1 MAPARPAA
9 AAAGAGRRAEPVAG
23 EVVTS
28 RDITA
33 ALGELEV
40 ARDQHRE
47 RGVIVA
53 YSDGFDSRA
62 VMDLCVRVWGPAN
75 VRAFFMYFVPG
86 LRCVEPGI
94 AAAARRWRLAEPI
107 LQMPHWA
114 FTREVRAGTY
124 RLTTQ
129 EELDKLP
136 ELSLADCYR
145 YARAKLGDLPIAHGG
160 KASDGLWRRRSFGK
174 KSTSWEG
181 NRILYPIKSWRRA
194 HVKAYLKLRGIPF
207 PDQGNDRAFGV
218 GLDWRSLLFLHDS
231 YPDDFEKI
239 ARWFPMVHTV
249 PARRK
254 LYPGEYERAADE
266 GR

>member
-1 MAPARPAA
+1 MSQP
-9 AAAGAGRRAEPVAG
+9 

-33 ALGELEV
+33 ALGELEM

-47 RGVIVA
+47 PGVVVA

-62 VMDLCVRVWGPAN
+62 VMDLCVRVWGAGN

-86 LRCVEPGI
+86 LDCVERGI
-94 AAAARRWRLAEPI
+94 TIAERRWRLETPI
-107 LQMPHWA
+107 LRMPHWA

-124 RLTTQ
+124 RLTTH
-129 EELDKLP
+129 EELASVP
-136 ELSLADCYR
+136 ELSLTDCYK

-160 KASDGLWRRRSFGK
+160 KSSDGLWRRRQLTM
-174 KSTSWEG
+174 KSATWER
-181 NRILYPIKSWRRA
+181 NKILYPIKTWRRA
-194 HVKAYLKLRGIPF
+194 AVKAYLKLRNIPF

-218 GLDWRSLLFLHDS
+218 GLDWRSLLFVHDH
-231 YPDDFEKI
+231 YPADFAKI
-239 ARWFPMVHTV
+239 ARWFPMIHTV
-249 PARRK
+249 PARRTF
-254 LYPGEYERAADE
+254 YPGAYERAADK